1 MKLFIL
7 GATGG
12 IGRHLVRLALERGH
26 FVTAY
31 VRSPK
36 KIVEVHERLKVMQGE
51 RLQRRRNGRFHGES
65 RRRSFFLRTE
75 RTAFFHPPA

>member
-1 MKLFIL
+1 MQLFIL

-31 VRSPK
+31 VRAPK
-36 KIVEVHERLKVMQGE
+36 KIGEAHERLKVMPGDVFNSGE
-51 RLQRRRNGRFHGES
+51 MTSSIEGHDVVDTITMWAKANKYF
-65 RRRSFFLRTE
+65 TND
-75 RTAFFHPPA
+75 

>member
-12 IGRHLVRLALERGH
+12 IGRHLVRLAMEHSH

-36 KIVEVHERLKVMQGE
+36 KIGEAHEQLKVMQGDVFNAGGLHGRLEMTAIE
-51 RLQRRRNGRFHGES
+51 RGNPCCPPGNGA
-65 RRRSFFLRTE
+65 RS
-75 RTAFFHPPA
+75 